1 MTEVYRGTAIAI
13 TTTPAPGRG
22 WTARAEYQTPDTQ
35 SVRVEAP
42 QTTYAT
48 EPEARQAALQ
58 AAVETID
65 RQRIATGK
73 K

>member
-1 MTEVYRGTAIAI
+1 
-13 TTTPAPGRG
+13 
-22 WTARAEYQTPDTQ
+22 
-35 SVRVEAP
+35 VEAP